1 MSDLDLKARF
11 LELRQEE
18 EASAPPF
25 PEALARASVT
35 AVRRVPSR
43 RAPLAVAFAVTL
55 LGVLLVLSWRRPTPA
70 TPLPVR
76 TPLDFLVSSPTL
88 GGLSSLRSLDEA
100 PRFAYDLSMEAK

>member
-35 AVRRVPSR
+35 AVRRVLSR
-43 RAPLAVAFAVTL
+43 RAPLAVAL